1 MGTTVPCT
9 SASCHHVY
17 ADRSTDTYRW
27 CDGALATDDS
37 HSMLLHPK
45 VEMFAIIL
53 PWYWQMRANELV
65 LPLLLGLSLWFLFL
79 SFSFFGG
86 RGLEL
91 CHHSTLMTDWLTTL
105 QTDISRFR
113 QNGSWAL
120 LGGSVC
126 KILWQ
131 IVIIFM
137 CSLFFLLFFFV
148 FFHYVQNWEGS
159 YFDIFHPYCESGN
172 FWILF
177 AGREGNGRGGTS
189 STSDNM
195 LSPDTLP
202 SSLTVIVVVV
212 IISGVSGWAVFCLFD
227 NSIKIIYKLH

>member
-1 MGTTVPCT
+1 MRRCFSHGRQSLHATPSEDRNVCNYFTLILTNASKRIGTAFIAGFI
-9 SASCHHVY
+9 S
-17 ADRSTDTYRW
+17 
-27 CDGALATDDS
+27 
-37 HSMLLHPK
+37 
-45 VEMFAIIL
+45 
-53 PWYWQMRANELV
+53 LV
-65 LPLLLGLSLWFLFL
+65 SVSVVFVF
-79 SFSFFGG
+79 FFGEE
-86 RGLEL
+86 GLEL
-91 CHHSTLMTDWLTTL
+91 CHHSTLMTDWLTTV
-105 QTDISRFR
+105 QADISRFR

-137 CSLFFLLFFFV
+137 CSFFSLLFFFV

-177 AGREGNGRGGTS
+177 AGGEGNCRGGTSSS

-202 SSLTVIVVVV
+202 SSLTVIVVVVV